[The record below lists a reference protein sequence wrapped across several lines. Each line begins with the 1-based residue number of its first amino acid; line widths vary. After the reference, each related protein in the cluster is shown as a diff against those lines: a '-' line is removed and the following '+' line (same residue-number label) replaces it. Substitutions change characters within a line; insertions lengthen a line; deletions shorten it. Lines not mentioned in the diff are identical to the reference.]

1 MFEVFDQADFRTDGL
16 NPFVPGLTSIYLGN
30 DLKDYTAHIVS
41 MAIGYRF

>member
-1 MFEVFDQADFRTDGL
+1 LAISPAFSYRH
-16 NPFVPGLTSIYLGN
+16 LTSIYLGN